1 MKKFGFRTSSIT
13 FKALCIILPIQ
24 FLFLILGYN
33 YVQDLIFKSE
43 SEKEKKF
50 KADKKDLEDILKENS
65 VLRFA
70 KFNEFSPQKK
80 YPNSIPVSVGKI
92 KKISKGT
99 IECKAEEKSGY
110 ALPTTVQDKL
120 HFRVSMPSRFIIKSM
135 PCEPLWCSSS
145 PEGHQS
151 FQSITFHYQNDTL

>member
-50 KADKKDLEDILKENS
+50 KDDKKKLEALEEINS
-65 VLRFA
+65 FIEEME
-70 KFNEFSPQKK
+70 KNYQK
-80 YPNSIPVSVGKI
+80 VS
-92 KKISKGT
+92 
-99 IECKAEEKSGY
+99 
-110 ALPTTVQDKL
+110 
-120 HFRVSMPSRFIIKSM
+120 
-135 PCEPLWCSSS
+135 
-145 PEGHQS
+145 
-151 FQSITFHYQNDTL
+151 

>member
-70 KFNEFSPQKK
+70 KFNEFSPQK
-80 YPNSIPVSVGKI
+80 NIQIRFLSVW
-92 KKISKGT
+92 
-99 IECKAEEKSGY
+99 EKS
-110 ALPTTVQDKL
+110 K
-120 HFRVSMPSRFIIKSM
+120 R
-135 PCEPLWCSSS
+135 
-145 PEGHQS
+145 
-151 FQSITFHYQNDTL
+151 